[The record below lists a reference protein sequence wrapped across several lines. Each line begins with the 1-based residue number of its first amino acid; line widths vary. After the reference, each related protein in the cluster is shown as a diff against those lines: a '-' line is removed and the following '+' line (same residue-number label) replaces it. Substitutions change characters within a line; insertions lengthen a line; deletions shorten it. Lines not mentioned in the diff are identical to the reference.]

1 MRRVAALSFSS
12 EVKDELSR
20 ISAERDCELAEL
32 AAIIRMSGSIQI
44 TGGGSTINIKV
55 ITESAST
62 ARRFIQLLK
71 KFLEAEVEIVVTKE
85 KMKKHNLYEVTAS
98 APDMGNFLEKIGIL
112 FKKERFYIKD
122 NIKPDLVRKRCCRKA
137 YLRGAFL
144 GSGSI
149 SDPKGPYHMEFV
161 AASRE
166 QAESLAKLINGFGL
180 SARVAARKGTF
191 VVYLKNGDDI
201 RDLLGLIGASESLLK
216 FEDIRVLKEM
226 RNSVNRLVNC
236 ETANL
241 NKTVDAAIRQIEMIN
256 FLKQIGVYE
265 HLPPGLKQVAEL
277 RVKHPDLSLKEL
289 GQLMTPP
296 LGKSGVNHRLKKL
309 EEFAEKIKSK
319 REEEL

>member
-1 MRRVAALSFSS
+1 MLSFSS

-20 ISAERDCELAEL
+20 ITAERDCELAEL
-32 AAIIRMSGSIQI
+32 AAIVRMSGSIQI
-44 TGGGSTINIKV
+44 TGGGRTINIKV
-55 ITESAST
+55 TTESAST

-71 KFLEAEVEIVVTKE
+71 KFVEAEVEIVVLKE

-98 APDMGNFLEKIGIL
+98 ASEMDDFLEKIGIL

-122 NIKPDLVRKRCCRKA
+122 NIKSELIRKRCCKKA

-149 SDPKGPYHMEFV
+149 SDPKGPYHLEFV
-161 AASRE
+161 AVSRV
-166 QAESLAKLINGFGL
+166 QAESLAKLINSFGL
-180 SARVAARKGTF
+180 NARVAVRKDAF

-256 FLKQIGVYE
+256 YLKETGAYE
-265 HLPPGLKQVAEL
+265 HLPFGLKQIAEL

-319 REEEL
+319 KEEEL

>member
-1 MRRVAALSFSS
+1 MLSFSS

-32 AAIIRMSGSIQI
+32 AAIVRMSGSIQI
-44 TGGGSTINIKV
+44 TGGGRTINIK
-55 ITESAST
+55 ITTESAST

-71 KFLEAEVEIVVTKE
+71 KFVEAEVEIVVLKE

-98 APDMGNFLEKIGIL
+98 ASEMDDFLEKIGIL

-122 NIKPDLVRKRCCRKA
+122 NIKSELIRKRCCKKA

-149 SDPKGPYHMEFV
+149 SDPKGPYHLEFV
-161 AASRE
+161 AVSRV
-166 QAESLAKLINGFGL
+166 QAESLAKLINSFGL
-180 SARVAARKGTF
+180 NARVAARKDAF

-256 FLKQIGVYE
+256 YLKETGAYE
-265 HLPPGLKQVAEL
+265 HLPFGLKQIAEL

-319 REEEL
+319 KEEEL